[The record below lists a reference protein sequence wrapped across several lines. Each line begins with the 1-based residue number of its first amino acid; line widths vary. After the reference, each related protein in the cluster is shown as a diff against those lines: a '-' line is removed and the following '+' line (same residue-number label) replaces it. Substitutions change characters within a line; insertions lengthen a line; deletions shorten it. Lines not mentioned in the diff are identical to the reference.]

1 MEAVRIEDTAGR
13 EFWCVGFGFVQRSPF
28 ARFLKPLTC

>member
-13 EFWCVGFGFVQRSPF
+13 EFWCVPF
-28 ARFLKPLTC
+28 AALCFDLSLPLVCFP